1 MPHPTLLSR
10 EWEKLTL
17 SARLMISSGLA
28 LAVASACLLYTIV
41 ARDIER
47 DRRQLAEKL
56 RDEIEFIVP
65 AIAEQAVI
73 GDYSLIEQMLKARVE
88 HPLIARAGWID
99 SQGNQVII
107 ARGAGTE
114 RRAPAWFSY
123 WAALP
128 GEEVSRTIEVGGQS
142 YGRVLLQI
150 DPASTLNA
158 SWDRSVE
165 LFKLVLIG
173 IWLLFAMIFAVTWNS
188 LRPLVNLAQGAA
200 RFGQGDYSARIGD
213 GGPPEVRASI
223 AAFNSMAT
231 RLQES
236 YIDLE
241 KKVEIR
247 TRELAQS
254 VAELRALGEVS
265 QAVNSTIDLETVLT
279 TIVAKAVELSET
291 DAGEISEFD
300 EQRREF
306 LLCATHGMSDGM
318 IAVLKDH
325 HLGTGELVRQ
335 AAAQREPIQ
344 IADMRKQPASE
355 ARDIVLDAGH
365 RGLLIVPLLRPD
377 RVAAALVVRRKKPGP
392 FAKRTIHLLQTF
404 ATQSVLAIRN
414 AHLFTEI
421 EEKRRQL
428 EIAGQQKSR
437 FFAAASHDLRQ
448 PMHALSLYSDTL
460 KLRAPGGAI
469 GEIAGH
475 IDKAVASL
483 SALMDS
489 LLDISRLDA
498 GVVLPD
504 LRSVSVRALLESI
517 EVGYRPVAREKGLEF
532 RVEAADGLV
541 STDPVLLERLVRNL
555 VDNAFKYTA
564 VGGVT
569 LRAELAGPTVR
580 IAVRDS
586 GPGIP
591 AAERERIF
599 EEFYQI
605 GNPER
610 DRSRGLGLGLAIV
623 RRLAQLLRLQITVES
638 EPKCGSTFIVTMPLA
653 AEQPALRHA
662 PAAARGLAGTQV
674 LVIDDE
680 PEVRTGMQMVLEQL
694 GCRVATCSGYAEA
707 ERLLDRQPLDVQLI
721 IADFR
726 LRQNESGI
734 DTVRRLRTRLGNVPA
749 LLLSGD
755 TAPERLR
762 EAQSSGLR
770 LLHKPLSAARL
781 TKSMLAALRDED
793 PVLDEEPGFPARISS
808 TGF

>member
-1 MPHPTLLSR
+1 MASATLLPR
-10 EWEKLTL
+10 TWEKLTL
-17 SARLMISSGLA
+17 SERLVISSGLA
-28 LAVASACLLYTIV
+28 LALVSACLLYTIV
-41 ARDIER
+41 ASDIER

-56 RDEIEFIVP
+56 GDEIEFIVP

-73 GDYSLIEQMLKARVE
+73 GDYALIEQMLKARVE

-99 SQGNQVII
+99 SLGNQII
-107 ARGAGTE
+107 ARGAGTAH
-114 RRAPAWFSY
+114 RAPAWFIY

-128 GEEVSRTIEVGGQS
+128 SEEVSRTIEVGGDS
-142 YGRVLLQI
+142 YGRVFLQI

-165 LFKLVLIG
+165 LLELVLIG
-173 IWLLFAMIFAVTWNS
+173 IWLLFAIIFAVTRNS

-200 RFGQGDYSARIGD
+200 RFGKGDYSARIDD

-223 AAFNSMAT
+223 AAFNSMAV

-236 YIDLE
+236 YVDLE
-241 KKVEIR
+241 RKVEIR
-247 TRELAQS
+247 TSELAQS

-279 TIVAKAVELSET
+279 TIIAKAVELSGT

-300 EQRREF
+300 ERRQEF
-306 LLCATHGMSDGM
+306 LLRATYGMSEAM

-325 HLGTGELVRQ
+325 HLGTGEFVRQ
-335 AAAQREPIQ
+335 AAAQRAPIQ
-344 IADMRKQPASE
+344 IADMRKQPASA

-377 RVAAALVVRRKKPGP
+377 RAATALVVRRKKPGA
-392 FAKRTIHLLQTF
+392 FAKRTIQLLQTF

-428 EIAGQQKSR
+428 EVAGKQKSQ

-460 KLRAPGGAI
+460 KLRAPSGAI

-483 SALMDS
+483 SALVDS

-498 GVVLPD
+498 GVVLPE
-504 LRSVSVRALLESI
+504 LQPVSVRALLESI

-532 RVEAADGLV
+532 RVQAADGLV

-564 VGGVT
+564 AGRVT
-569 LRAELAGPTVR
+569 LRAELAGSTVR
-580 IAVRDS
+580 IAVSDS

-623 RRLAQLLRLQITVES
+623 RRLAQLLGLQVTVES
-638 EPKCGSTFIVTMPLA
+638 EPGCGSTFTVKMPLVA
-653 AEQPALRHA
+653 PKPALRHA
-662 PAAARGLAGTQV
+662 PAAQPGARGLAGTQV

-680 PEVRTGMQMVLEQL
+680 PEVRTGMQMILEQL
-694 GCRVATCSGYAEA
+694 GCRVAACGGYMEA
-707 ERLLDRQPLDVQLI
+707 ERLLERQPLDVQLI

-734 DTVRRLRTRLGNVPA
+734 DTVRRLRARLGNVPA

-762 EAQSSGLR
+762 EAQSSGLK
-770 LLHKPLSAARL
+770 LLHKPLSAEKL
-781 TKSMLAALRDED
+781 TKSMLAALQD
-793 PVLDEEPGFPARISS
+793 
-808 TGF
+808 

>member
-1 MPHPTLLSR
+1 MPHARLLPR
-10 EWEKLTL
+10 AWEKLTL
-17 SARLMISSGLA
+17 LERLVISSGLA
-28 LAVASACLLYTIV
+28 LALVSACLLYTIV
-41 ARDIER
+41 ASDIER
-47 DRRQLAEKL
+47 GRRQLAEKL
-56 RDEIEFIVP
+56 GDEIEFIVP

-88 HPLIARAGWID
+88 HPLIARAGWVD
-99 SQGNQVII
+99 SLGNQII
-107 ARGAGTE
+107 AKGAGTA
-114 RRAPAWFSY
+114 RRAPAWFIH

-128 GEEVSRTIEVGGQS
+128 SEEVSRAIEVGGDP
-142 YGRVLLQI
+142 YGRVFLQI
-150 DPASTLNA
+150 DPASTLND

-165 LFKLVLIG
+165 VLKLVLIG
-173 IWLLFAMIFAVTWNS
+173 IWLLFVIIFTVTRNG

-223 AAFNSMAT
+223 AAFNSMAA
-231 RLQES
+231 RLQEA
-236 YIDLE
+236 YVDLE

-247 TRELAQS
+247 TGELAQS

-279 TIVAKAVELSET
+279 TIVAKAVELSGA

-300 EQRREF
+300 EQRQEF
-306 LLCATHGMSDGM
+306 LLRATCGMSEAT
-318 IAVLKDH
+318 IAALKDH

-335 AAAQREPIQ
+335 ATAQREPIQ
-344 IADMRKQPASE
+344 IANMRKQPASA
-355 ARDIVLDAGH
+355 ARGIVLDAGH
-365 RGLLIVPLLRPD
+365 RALLIVPLLRPD
-377 RVAAALVVRRKKPGP
+377 RVAAALVVRRKKPGA
-392 FAKRTIHLLQTF
+392 FAKRTVALLQTF

-414 AHLFTEI
+414 AQLFAEI

-428 EIAGQQKSR
+428 EVAGRQKSH

-448 PMHALSLYSDTL
+448 PLHALSLYSDTL
-460 KLRAPGGAI
+460 RLRAPSGAI

-475 IDKAVASL
+475 IDKAVVSL
-483 SALMDS
+483 SALVDS

-498 GVVLPD
+498 GVVLPE
-504 LRSVSVRALLESI
+504 LQPVSVHVLLESI

-532 RVEAADGLV
+532 RFEAAEGLV

-555 VDNAFKYTA
+555 VDNAFKYTVA
-564 VGGVT
+564 GRIA
-569 LRAELAGPTVR
+569 LRAEVAGSTVR
-580 IAVRDS
+580 IVVRDS

-591 AAERERIF
+591 ASERERIF

-623 RRLAQLLRLQITVES
+623 RRLAQLLKLQVTVES
-638 EPKCGSTFIVTMPLA
+638 ELGRGSTFTVTLPLLAERYASRRALA
-653 AEQPALRHA
+653 APLD
-662 PAAARGLAGTQV
+662 ARRLAGTQV

-680 PEVRTGMQMVLEQL
+680 PEVRTGMQLLLEQA
-694 GCRVATCSGYAEA
+694 GCRVAICGGWAEA
-707 ERLLDRQPLDVQLI
+707 EQLLDRQPLDVQLI

-734 DTVRRLRTRLGNVPA
+734 DTVRRLRARLGNVPA

-770 LLHKPLSAARL
+770 LLHKPLSADRL
-781 TKSMLAALRDED
+781 KKSMLAALQ
-793 PVLDEEPGFPARISS
+793 G
-808 TGF
+808 

>member
-1 MPHPTLLSR
+1 MAFATLLPR
-10 EWEKLTL
+10 AWEKLTL

-28 LAVASACLLYTIV
+28 LALVSAWLVYTIV
-41 ARDIER
+41 ASDIER
-47 DRRQLAEKL
+47 GRRQLADKL
-56 RDEIEFIVP
+56 HDEIEFIVP

-99 SQGNQVII
+99 TLGNQVI
-107 ARGAGTE
+107 ARGAGTA
-114 RRAPAWFSY
+114 RRAPAWFID

-128 GEEVSRTIEVGGQS
+128 SKEVSRAIEVGGDS
-142 YGRVLLQI
+142 YGRVFLQI
-150 DPASTLNA
+150 DPASTLND

-165 LFKLVLIG
+165 LLELVLLGIG
-173 IWLLFAMIFAVTWNS
+173 LLFTIILVVTRSS

-200 RFGQGDYSARIGD
+200 RFGKGDYSARIGD
-213 GGPPEVRASI
+213 DGPPEVRASI
-223 AAFNSMAT
+223 AAFNGMAA

-236 YIDLE
+236 YVDLE
-241 KKVEIR
+241 KKVGVR

-265 QAVNSTIDLETVLT
+265 QAVNSTLDLETVLT
-279 TIVAKAVELSET
+279 TIVAKAVELSGT

-306 LLCATHGMSDGM
+306 LLRATYGMSEAM

-325 HLGTGELVRQ
+325 HLGTGEFVRQ

-344 IADMRKQPASE
+344 IADMRKRPASA
-355 ARDIVLDAGH
+355 ARDIVLAAGH

-377 RVAAALVVRRKKPGP
+377 RVAAALVVRRRKPGA
-392 FAKRTIHLLQTF
+392 FAERTIHVLQTF

-414 AHLFTEI
+414 AHLFAEI

-428 EIAGQQKSR
+428 EVAGQQKSQ

-460 KLRAPGGAI
+460 KLQAPSGAI

-483 SALMDS
+483 SALVDS

-498 GVVLPD
+498 GVVLPEVQP
-504 LRSVSVRALLESI
+504 VSVRTLLESI

-532 RVEAADGLV
+532 RIEAADGLV

-564 VGGVT
+564 AGGVT

-580 IAVRDS
+580 IAVCDS

-610 DRSRGLGLGLAIV
+610 DRSQGLGLGLAIV
-623 RRLAQLLRLQITVES
+623 RRLAQLLGLQITLES
-638 EPKCGSTFIVTMPLA
+638 EPGRGSTFSVTMPLA
-653 AEQPALRHA
+653 EEKSASRRA
-662 PAAARGLAGTQV
+662 PAAAPGARSLAGTQV

-680 PEVRTGMQMVLEQL
+680 PEVRTGMQMVLEQV
-694 GCRVATCSGYAEA
+694 GCRVATCGGYAEA

-734 DTVRRLRTRLGNVPA
+734 ETVRRLRARLGNVPA

-762 EAQSSGLR
+762 EAKSSGLR
-770 LLHKPLSAARL
+770 LVHKPLSADKL
-781 TKSMLAALRDED
+781 TKSMLAALQD
-793 PVLDEEPGFPARISS
+793 
-808 TGF
+808 